1 MTLYERMDI
10 RQEMK
15 RLFYNITSIEA
26 LAKLEDYLINNCKPS
41 DEEKEILTEEIKN
54 RREQLQAM
62 QGDLKGVK

>member
-1 MTLYERMDI
+1 MTPYERMDI

-15 RLFYNITSIEA
+15 RLLNVITSIEA
-26 LAKLEDYLINNCKPS
+26 VAKLEDHLINNCAPS

-62 QGDLKGVK
+62 QDRRHA